1 VSKSE
6 LNWSES
12 EEGQDF
18 KAAFKFLSLL
28 CSERKANALVES
40 LRGAKVVDHAAKDL
54 LRAAQLPLLPRDEP
68 HVDDDLKR
76 IQKGKPLAPVLLIR
90 GDLASGLPLMVA
102 DGYHRICRGGLFQ
115 RERARTLPHRR
126 PKRVMDFRSLFG
138 EPAGQSWLQ
147 LAELALAFI
156 LSASIGLEREIRQK
170 SAGLRTYTLVGFSS
184 ALVMLVSKYGFTNI
198 LDSGRVVLDPSRI
211 AAQIVSGIGFIG
223 GGLIFVRKDIVR
235 GLTTAA
241 TVWLTAA
248 VGMACGAGLPILA
261 IAVTFGHFVVV
272 FVFPSIERRLPK
284 SRWAPSSLQI
294 SYQDGRGVLREV
306 LSCCTGSEFAV
317 SRVQVERDPS
327 REIGAAPVA
336 DQDTL
341 NSEEAIG
348 GDWTSRK
355 GIVTLRVEV
364 RGAKSVARL
373 AERLSEIDGVT
384 SVQAGD
390 GNLTSD

>member
-1 VSKSE
+1 
-6 LNWSES
+6 
-12 EEGQDF
+12 
-18 KAAFKFLSLL
+18 
-28 CSERKANALVES
+28 
-40 LRGAKVVDHAAKDL
+40 
-54 LRAAQLPLLPRDEP
+54 
-68 HVDDDLKR
+68 
-76 IQKGKPLAPVLLIR
+76 
-90 GDLASGLPLMVA
+90 
-102 DGYHRICRGGLFQ
+102 
-115 RERARTLPHRR
+115 
-126 PKRVMDFRSLFG
+126 MDFRYLLG
-138 EPAGQSWLQ
+138 EPVGQSSLQ

-184 ALVMLVSKYGFTNI
+184 ALVMLVSKYGFTNV
-198 LDSGRVVLDPSRI
+198 LESGRVVLDPSRI

-306 LSCCTGSEFAV
+306 LACCTGSEFAV

-327 REIGAAPVA
+327 HEVGSASG
-336 DQDTL
+336 QDILTP
-341 NSEEAIG
+341 EEAVG
-348 GDWTSRK
+348 GNWAPQPK

-373 AERLSEIDGVT
+373 AERLSEINGVT
-384 SVQAGD
+384 SVQIGD
-390 GNLTSD
+390 ANLITD